1 MTDAGT
7 EMERPRDA
15 PELLRRLLALIDSLH
30 QPQDLAAEQVMR
42 FIRLPM
48 ERFADDSPKSR
59 TLLTYGKLT
68 HEWSYVLIW
77 NVVDVTQLPSYGLLF
92 QPIGNHTS
100 RPPMTSICQ
109 LDMAQFHDALLKMGY
124 RHVGSSRQSTP
135 AHQYRRGPVE
145 IDIGIVGESSE
156 TLEKISH
163 DCVSRISIDFL
174 ERFLGPGAR
183 Q

>member
-1 MTDAGT
+1 MPDAGI
-7 EMERPRDA
+7 EMERPHDA
-15 PELLRRLLALIDSLH
+15 PELLRRLLALIDSVH

-42 FIRLPM
+42 FVRLPM

-77 NVVDVTQLPSYGLLF
+77 NVVDVTQLPSYGLMF
-92 QPIGNHTS
+92 QPISKNTP

-109 LDMAQFHDALLKMGY
+109 LDMAPFHDALLKMGY
-124 RHVGSSRQSTP
+124 RHVGSTRRATLARQ
-135 AHQYRRGPVE
+135 YLRGPVE
-145 IDIGIVGESSE
+145 VEIGIVGESSE
-156 TLEKISH
+156 TLEKIRH
-163 DCVSRISIDFL
+163 DCIRRISIDFL
-174 ERFLGPGAR
+174 ERNIDRVAG